1 MWKALPKFYPC
12 AVKMLD
18 LWTFARKISLTPLL
32 VLLLGSTLAK
42 NAAAQSFGERENEI
56 LLAPDSPTLN
66 FELPPL
72 GDPSEYLPEVPKP
85 SPTLVDIPP
94 QFRGQTIYRAT
105 VPNNEKVIALTFDDG
120 PWPDSIPILDILREN
135 DVKATF
141 FWLGQNVP
149 RYPEIVRRT
158 IEEGHAIGNHTW
170 NHRYPNM
177 DAATAAAEVD
187 NTAARIFE
195 ETGVRTVLFRPPGG
209 YLNNGVAAHAK
220 GKNYAVV
227 MWSIDTKDYLQPA
240 AATLANRVIQQAH
253 PGAIVLMH
261 DGGGSRRR
269 TAEALPIIIQRLR
282 QQGYRFVTVQEL
294 LAMEAG
300 TLQLD

>member
-1 MWKALPKFYPC
+1 MAAFRVRLNPSQTSF
-12 AVKMLD
+12 V
-18 LWTFARKISLTPLL
+18 TF
-32 VLLLGSTLAK
+32 LLLLLRGTLPS
-42 NAAAQSFGERENEI
+42 NVTAQMLPEREVEVF
-56 LLAPDSPTLN
+56 LTPDSPTLN
-66 FELPPL
+66 LEIPPL
-72 GDPSEYLPEVPKP
+72 ADPGKYLPEVPKS
-85 SPTLVDIPP
+85 SPTLVDIPA

-105 VPNNEKVIALTFDDG
+105 LPNNEKVIALTFDDG
-120 PWPDSIPILDILREN
+120 PWPDSIRILDILREN

-158 IEEGHAIGNHTW
+158 IAEGHAIGNHTW

-187 NTAARIFE
+187 NTAAKIFQ

-209 YLNNGVAAHAK
+209 YLNNGVAAYAK
-220 GKNYAVV
+220 RKNYAVV

-240 AATLANRVIQQAH
+240 AKTLADRVIRQAH

-269 TAEALPIIIQRLR
+269 TVEALPMIIQRLR
-282 QQGYRFVTVQEL
+282 QQGYRFATVQEL
-294 LAMEAG
+294 LAIQAG
-300 TLQLD
+300 TLR